1 MSFVFEDFKD
11 FLNTFYEEV
20 EDDDLLQKKL
30 TIVQPLLESDGIIY
44 SEKYKQLYFQ
54 ILALELLAFENITS
68 SASTSESENVSLKI
82 GEFSISTGK
91 SSGAKAETGNS
102 FDLDDLK
109 RRYLKLLGNEN
120 GNSASSTHYN
130 PFINLT
136 SL

>member
-1 MSFVFEDFKD
+1 MSFAFEDFKD
-11 FLNTFYEEV
+11 FLKTFYEEV
-20 EDDDLLQKKL
+20 EGDDLLQKKL